1 MRANPARPL
10 EIGADRHRERVS
22 SPPAPAGT
30 RRPSVAVLAYDGLSM
45 FEFGVACNVFGRD
58 RSKRFGV
65 PWYRFSVCAAQTGP
79 VRTDVGLQLVAPRGL
94 GPLARASTVV
104 VPPTQHP
111 ERVSHEVL
119 EALRRAHKRGA
130 RVVSLCTGAFVL
142 AAAGLLDG
150 RSVTTHWDDAA
161 ELARRHPD
169 AAVDPNVL
177 YVEDGAILTSAGSA
191 ASIDLCLHVVHR
203 DFGAEIAAR
212 LARLL
217 VVPLHRDGEQAQ
229 YIDKPLPVSTASE
242 QFLETLSWMQTHLNE
257 PLTVDE
263 LAQRSIMSRRTF
275 QRHFE
280 AATGTTPYRWL
291 LRQRIDLAQRLLE
304 TSDLA
309 VDGVAEASGFVS
321 AANLR
326 KHFAA
331 ILRTSPQAYRKAF
344 RAA

>member
-1 MRANPARPL
+1 
-10 EIGADRHRERVS
+10 
-22 SPPAPAGT
+22 
-30 RRPSVAVLAYDGLSM
+30 VAVVVYDGLAM
-45 FEFGVACNVFGRD
+45 FEFGVACDVFGLD
-58 RSKRFGV
+58 RSERYGV
-65 PWYRFSVCAAQTGP
+65 PWYRLLVCAAEAGP
-79 VRTDVGLQLVAPRGL
+79 VRSDAGLELVAPHGL
-94 GPLARASTVV
+94 GPIDRASTVV

-111 ERVSHEVL
+111 ERVSEEVL
-119 EALRRAHKRGA
+119 RALRRAYERGA
-130 RVVSLCTGAFVL
+130 RVLSLCTGAFVL

-150 RSVTTHWDDAA
+150 RSVTTHWEDAA

-169 AAVDPNVL
+169 ASVDPNVL

-191 ASIDLCLHVVHR
+191 ASIDLCLYVVQR

-212 LARLL
+212 LAREL
-217 VVPLHRDGEQAQ
+217 VIPLHRDGEQAQ
-229 YIDKPLPVSTASE
+229 YIDKPLPVVTESE
-242 QFLETLSWMQTHLNE
+242 QFLETLVWMQEHLNE
-257 PLTVDE
+257 ALTVDE
-263 LAQRSIMSRRTF
+263 LARRALMSRRTF

-291 LRQRIDLAQRLLE
+291 LRGRIELAQRLLE

-309 VDGVAEASGFVS
+309 VDAVAEASGFVG

-331 ILRTSPQAYRKAF
+331 ILRTSPQAYRRAF